1 MEISPARMKR
11 PPRKARSGHPAVSRW
26 AGAAVA
32 AVLLISA
39 GYVAGA
45 TSRSGAHVPAE
56 GSADVGFLRDMMVH
70 HSQAV
75 TLAIIVLPRATTR
88 PVREIA
94 EETAIDQQREI
105 GLMAGWLQQWGL
117 PESTTTPAMAWMGH
131 PARPDADPPMPG
143 MADRRTVARL
153 AVTRGR
159 QADLLFCRLMLPH
172 HLGALHMIDE
182 VTKHGS
188 RPEVIA
194 LAERMRT
201 QQQREV
207 TQLSRLIV
215 QLSAA
220 PTKS

>member
-1 MEISPARMKR
+1 MHREQGRRRRLRSPVAPKAPSAPPQGVHSHGMEISPARMKR

-117 PESTTTPAMAWMGH
+117 
-131 PARPDADPPMPG
+131 
-143 MADRRTVARL
+143 
-153 AVTRGR
+153 
-159 QADLLFCRLMLPH
+159 
-172 HLGALHMIDE
+172 
-182 VTKHGS
+182 
-188 RPEVIA
+188 
-194 LAERMRT
+194 
-201 QQQREV
+201 
-207 TQLSRLIV
+207 
-215 QLSAA
+215 
-220 PTKS
+220 